1 MGSASGVS
9 SREAGHRLVVQATL
23 AAVQEFLD
31 EGLGLGMLDLS
42 ILEVGRRQVVVVA
55 LELLAHREQK
65 TLVGSCT
72 VEDDAQQAVV
82 LATLSALNRV
92 LGGIQTRE
100 PTEYILGPTPS

>member
-1 MGSASGVS
+1 M
-9 SREAGHRLVVQATL
+9 QATL
-23 AAVQEFLD
+23 SAVQEFLD
-31 EGLGLGMLDLS
+31 EGLGLGLLD
-42 ILEVGRRQVVVVA
+42 IATVQIGRKHVLVVA
-55 LELLAHREQK
+55 LELLAHRDQK

-92 LGGIQTRE
+92 LGGIPTRE